1 MVGEKGVCQL
11 ASTSRG
17 TLLCDA
23 PESTREANLSS
34 NCKEKFGLLS
44 EKHLKNRRNT
54 AFLPGC
60 STQLPS
66 QQCQNQVCDLTPQ
79 LMTTLHS

>member
-44 EKHLKNRRNT
+44 EKHLKNRRNI
-54 AFLPGC
+54 AF
-60 STQLPS
+60 PS
-66 QQCQNQVCDLTPQ
+66 RSSGPAKMLKNH
-79 LMTTLHS
+79 MK